1 MSSRSNFNSRAPVD
15 KPSMDDFARDEHT
28 RMLRRQKDER
38 VIVIAPVGQDAAA
51 MATLLDAQ
59 GFETQICHGLDG
71 YSQQMIDSA
80 GALLL
85 TQEALESSQ
94 SSLLLHLLKGQP
106 AWSELPL
113 IILTSGGESRRAE
126 LLNLAAAAA
135 GTVTLLERP
144 ISTLTLIRSVQVAL
158 RSRRRQYQ
166 VRDLVTQLANLNQ
179 TLEQRV
185 AERTAEAVEQ
195 AQKLRLLSAEL
206 SLAEEA
212 ERQRIAE
219 MLHEDLQQLLVA
231 ARMQLVALCRT
242 QDAAER
248 EPIAREIAGVL
259 ERSFKL
265 TRSLSVELAPPV
277 LHELGLAAA
286 LEWLA
291 AETRKSYNVEVT
303 VEADSSA
310 NPKAADVRT
319 FLFRAVRELLLN
331 SVKHALGSAVHIT
344 MQHLRPDKIRIIVAD
359 NGSGFDPSSLD
370 AQLTRSQKFGL
381 LNIRERV
388 STFGGEF
395 HIDSGRK
402 RGTRITLS
410 LRRGAAT
417 QGHVDLRG
425 KMSRYDRSEFTH

>member
-1 MSSRSNFNSRAPVD
+1 
-15 KPSMDDFARDEHT
+15 
-28 RMLRRQKDER
+28 
-38 VIVIAPVGQDAAA
+38 
-51 MATLLDAQ
+51 LD
-59 GFETQICHGLDG
+59 
-71 YSQQMIDSA
+71 
-80 GALLL
+80 
-85 TQEALESSQ
+85 
-94 SSLLLHLLKGQP
+94 LLKGQP
-106 AWSELPL
+106 PWSDLPL
-113 IILTSGGESRRAE
+113 IILTSGGESRRAG

-135 GTVTLLERP
+135 GAVTLLERP
-144 ISTLTLIRSVQVAL
+144 ISSLTLIRSVQVAL
-158 RSRRRQYQ
+158 QSRRRQYQ
-166 VRDLVTQLANLNQ
+166 VRDLVTQLAILNQ

-185 AERTAEAVEQ
+185 AQRTAEAVKQ

-219 MLHEDLQQLLVA
+219 MLHEDLQQLLVT
-231 ARMQLVALCRT
+231 ARMQLAALCRT
-242 QDAAER
+242 QDAAQR
-248 EPIAREIAGVL
+248 EPIAREIANVL
-259 ERSFKL
+259 ERSFNL

-291 AETRKSYNVEVT
+291 AETRKHYNVEVT

-331 SVKHALGSAVHIT
+331 SVKYAPGGAVRIT
-344 MQHLRPDKIRIIVAD
+344 MQHLRPDKIRIIVTD
-359 NGSGFDPSSLD
+359 NGPGFDPSSLD
-370 AQLTRSQKFGL
+370 AQLTGSQKFGL

-395 HIDSGRK
+395 HIDSSRK

-410 LRRGAAT
+410 LFRGSAT
-417 QGHVDLRG
+417 QGQVDQRG
-425 KMSRYDRSEFTH
+425 KVAAMTAGSPLIKSNQGRQKSRSAFTPRSRAARHRIVTAKPAQRV

>member
-1 MSSRSNFNSRAPVD
+1 
-15 KPSMDDFARDEHT
+15 MDDSTRDEHT
-28 RMLRRQKDER
+28 RMLRRQKNER
-38 VIVIAPVGQDAAA
+38 IIVIAPVGQDAAA

-59 GFETQICHGLDG
+59 GFETKICHGLDG
-71 YSQQMIDSA
+71 YSSQMIDSA

-85 TQEALESSQ
+85 TEEALESAQ
-94 SSLLLHLLKGQP
+94 GSLLLDLLKGQP
-106 AWSELPL
+106 PWSELPL
-113 IILTSGGESRRAE
+113 IILTSGGESRRVG

-166 VRDLVTQLANLNQ
+166 VRDLVTQLANLNR

-185 AERTAEAVEQ
+185 AERTGEAVEK
-195 AQKLRLLSAEL
+195 AQKLRLLATEL

-212 ERQRIAE
+212 ERERIAE

-231 ARMQLVALCRT
+231 ARMQLATLCRT
-242 QDAAER
+242 QDAARR
-248 EPIAREIAGVL
+248 EPLAREIADLL

-303 VEADSSA
+303 VEADSLA
-310 NPKAADVRT
+310 NPKATDVRT

-344 MQHLRPDKIRIIVAD
+344 MQRLRPDKIRIIVAD
-359 NGSGFDPSSLD
+359 NGPGFDASLLD

-388 STFGGEF
+388 SSFGGEF
-395 HIDSGRK
+395 HIDSDRK

-410 LRRGAAT
+410 LPRGSAT
-417 QGHVDLRG
+417 QSQVDQRG
-425 KMSRYDRSEFTH
+425 KLRRYNRWEVHY